1 MRSLNCV
8 PLRIVYRTP
17 SITPESPI
25 FADLVAT
32 IVNAPRPPRGLGT
45 LTTFTSWTL
54 FALFRPEDGLARFTL
69 DEGDRLDD
77 DRFPFILVL
86 TANIFFW
93 FEIVA

>member
-1 MRSLNCV
+1 
-8 PLRIVYRTP
+8 
-17 SITPESPI
+17 
-25 FADLVAT
+25 
-32 IVNAPRPPRGLGT
+32 

-86 TANIFFW
+86 TGNIFFSL
-93 FEIVA
+93 FEVGGSTSHFTPTHAWSPGYLCRLTRRI